1 MSDEHPAACTSR
13 AALTAELLTGAER
26 SFMAGNL
33 VMAGWLCEEIRQV
46 EPDDPGALH
55 LLGLIAERERRLTD
69 ASMFWR
75 QALASRPH
83 YTPAWLSLAS
93 LHRSTGNREAAILCY
108 RCLLAVDPA
117 DRDGWY
123 NLGNV
128 LFDGRLAEAAA
139 EAYRRALL
147 IDPHHDA
154 SWHNLGVARHALGEG
169 GKALDALRR
178 AVVYRPDNQASYHHI
193 ALIQFRTGD
202 LDGSLT
208 ALKRQAR
215 LVPQAID
222 SSLMRLL
229 AIALRDAGRTEE
241 AIPLTALVVAH
252 RPDDVDLRH
261 CLGMLYSSLHDI
273 TTAEAIFR
281 TALCYGPADPFAL
294 NSYGVL
300 LNGIGEPLAGAKLL
314 DRSLLL
320 QPGNAEIH
328 SNLLLTR
335 QYDLARTA
343 ADLKRDHLNWH
354 MRHGASNQPLADA
367 PADPSLERKLRIGY
381 VSADFGQHPVGFFLI
396 GVISRHDRALFEIH
410 CYSSRRHEDAMTA
423 RFRQYADHWH
433 DVASI
438 DGRPLAERIRNDR
451 IDILVYLSGH
461 TANNRLQAF
470 THRPAPVQAT
480 WAGYV
485 GTTGIPAIDYLI
497 SDPRQTPEVVDA
509 HYVER
514 IVRLRDCYV
523 CYEPPAYAPPVGP
536 LPALRTGCVTYG
548 CFNNLAKIDEA
559 SIALWS
565 TLLRDRGDRRLLLRT
580 FALDVPRV
588 RDRIIAHFEAHGVRP
603 DQLTLSPACPHRDLL
618 DSYNAVDIALDPLAY
633 SGGLTTLEALWM
645 GVPVITLPGD
655 RFCTRHSL
663 AHLTAAGLTGLVS
676 EDASGYLARAEGLAA
691 DLERLAALRSRLR
704 ERMAASPL
712 CDAEGFTRTLEA
724 AYRRMWRDRCTG
736 SSSTP

>member
-1 MSDEHPAACTSR
+1 MSDAYAAACASK
-13 AALTAELLTGAER
+13 AALTAELLSGAER
-26 SFMAGNL
+26 SFLAGNL
-33 VMAGWLCEEIRQV
+33 VMADWLCEEVRQV

-154 SWHNLGVARHALGEG
+154 SWHNLGVARHALGQG

-178 AVVYRPDNQASYHHI
+178 AVAYRPDNQASYHHI
-193 ALIQFRTGD
+193 ALIQFRAGD

-215 LVPQAID
+215 LAPQAID

-229 AIALRDAGRTEE
+229 AIALRNAGRTEE
-241 AIPLTALVVAH
+241 ASPLTALAVIH
-252 RPDDVDLRH
+252 RPNDVDLRH

-273 TTAEAIFR
+273 TMAEAIFR

-294 NSYGVL
+294 NSYSVL

-354 MRHGASNQPLADA
+354 MRHGASNQPL
-367 PADPSLERKLRIGY
+367 
-381 VSADFGQHPVGFFLI
+381 
-396 GVISRHDRALFEIH
+396 
-410 CYSSRRHEDAMTA
+410 
-423 RFRQYADHWH
+423 
-433 DVASI
+433 
-438 DGRPLAERIRNDR
+438 
-451 IDILVYLSGH
+451 
-461 TANNRLQAF
+461 
-470 THRPAPVQAT
+470 
-480 WAGYV
+480 
-485 GTTGIPAIDYLI
+485 
-497 SDPRQTPEVVDA
+497 
-509 HYVER
+509 
-514 IVRLRDCYV
+514 
-523 CYEPPAYAPPVGP
+523 
-536 LPALRTGCVTYG
+536 
-548 CFNNLAKIDEA
+548 
-559 SIALWS
+559 
-565 TLLRDRGDRRLLLRT
+565 
-580 FALDVPRV
+580 
-588 RDRIIAHFEAHGVRP
+588 
-603 DQLTLSPACPHRDLL
+603 
-618 DSYNAVDIALDPLAY
+618 
-633 SGGLTTLEALWM
+633 
-645 GVPVITLPGD
+645 
-655 RFCTRHSL
+655 
-663 AHLTAAGLTGLVS
+663 
-676 EDASGYLARAEGLAA
+676 
-691 DLERLAALRSRLR
+691 
-704 ERMAASPL
+704 
-712 CDAEGFTRTLEA
+712 
-724 AYRRMWRDRCTG
+724 
-736 SSSTP
+736 